1 MSVKVIPDLNDRMQ
15 VFQKYLDKTGM
26 QHHEYQY
33 EGVQWT
39 LNNEL
44 RRDPLYNVR
53 GGIIADEMGLGKTI
67 MMIGTFLANFVNNT
81 LIVVPPVLIDQWY
94 LQIYKTTGHKCVIYH
109 GKNKKNITLE
119 NLLEAKIVITTYGAI
134 TLTKRQL
141 DAQSNNATLLHE
153 VTWGRIVFDEAHHL
167 RNKKTSLYKSVRL
180 LKGRILWL
188 VTGTPIQNK
197 KKDLYNLLSIIKLPA
212 SLYTDLEKFK
222 EFAPSFILK
231 RTKKQIG
238 LQISDVIVSD
248 NMVPWKNKKE
258 MMLSKEIH
266 SELAFSRVSISPS
279 KYGNLLGK
287 IGIEKGGVLPL
298 MIKAKQS
305 CILPRLIVHSLL
317 NKGLLKNYEL
327 YKEAFEQSSKL
338 DFIIKMI
345 LERKDNGSG
354 KLVFCH
360 FKEEIDEIAL
370 RLRKNGLT
378 KVATFDGR
386 TSHKKRLQILQD
398 KNDVLILQIQTGCEG
413 LNLQENYSE
422 IYFVSPHWNPAI
434 EDQAIAR
441 CHRIGQ
447 KKEVSIQR
455 FEMSN
460 FLKEGKDGTKDVDT
474 ITIDKY
480 ASSVQSHKRLIAS
493 ECLQ

>member
-1 MSVKVIPDLNDRMQ
+1 MSVLNDRMQ

-26 QHHEYQY
+26 HHHDYQY
-33 EGVQWT
+33 EGVQWI

-44 RRDPLYNVR
+44 RTRPLHNVR

-94 LQIYKTTGHKCVIYH
+94 LQIYKTTGHKCVVYH

-119 NLLEAKIVITTYGAI
+119 KLLEAKIVITTYGAV

-141 DAQSNNATLLHE
+141 DAESNNATLLHE

-212 SLYTDLEKFK
+212 SLYTDSEKFK

-238 LQISDVIVSD
+238 LQMSDVMVSD

-279 KYGNLLGK
+279 KYGNILGK

-360 FKEEIDEIAL
+360 FKEEIDEIAM
-370 RLRKNGLT
+370 RLRNNGLT

-422 IYFVSPHWNPAI
+422 IYFVSPHWNPAV

-447 KKEVSIQR
+447 KKKVSIQR

-460 FLKEGKDGTKDVDT
+460 FLKEGTKVDVDT
-474 ITIDKY
+474 MTIDNY

>member
-1 MSVKVIPDLNDRMQ
+1 
-15 VFQKYLDKTGM
+15 
-26 QHHEYQY
+26 
-33 EGVQWT
+33 
-39 LNNEL
+39 
-44 RRDPLYNVR
+44 
-53 GGIIADEMGLGKTI
+53 
-67 MMIGTFLANFVNNT
+67 
-81 LIVVPPVLIDQWY
+81 
-94 LQIYKTTGHKCVIYH
+94 
-109 GKNKKNITLE
+109 
-119 NLLEAKIVITTYGAI
+119 
-134 TLTKRQL
+134 
-141 DAQSNNATLLHE
+141 
-153 VTWGRIVFDEAHHL
+153 
-167 RNKKTSLYKSVRL
+167 
-180 LKGRILWL
+180 
-188 VTGTPIQNK
+188 
-197 KKDLYNLLSIIKLPA
+197 
-212 SLYTDLEKFK
+212 
-222 EFAPSFILK
+222 
-231 RTKKQIG
+231 
-238 LQISDVIVSD
+238 
-248 NMVPWKNKKE
+248 

-279 KYGNLLGK
+279 KYENILGK

-360 FKEEIDEIAL
+360 FKEEIDEIAM
-370 RLRKNGLT
+370 RLRKNGLV

-447 KKEVSIQR
+447 TKEVSIQR

-460 FLKEGKDGTKDVDT
+460 FLKEGKDEEVDT
-474 ITIDKY
+474 MTIDNY
-480 ASSVQSHKRLIAS
+480 ASSLQSHKRLIAN